1 MLCVLI
7 PVMNAEPT
15 LSETLASLVAGVVGG
30 LVRSVVVAD
39 FRSDP
44 AVRRLCEEC
53 GCLYREVPVDGLGAA
68 ISAARSEWLMAI
80 RPGFVLIEPWLSR
93 LRELA
98 TISGECGAVFL
109 APPPATAAAPLRW
122 LYRFQPLNRR
132 AAAVVMR
139 RARVI
144 GRARS
149 WDDLC
154 AAFGSLSVRFPYR
167 GCIADLRQS

>member
-7 PVMNAEPT
+7 PAMTAEPG
-15 LSETLASLVAGVVGG
+15 LSETLASLVAGVVSG

-39 FRSDP
+39 FCSDP
-44 AVRRLCEEC
+44 ALRQLCDEC
-53 GCLYREVPVDGLGAA
+53 GCLYREAQLDGLGPAIAA
-68 ISAARSEWLMAI
+68 LRSDWLMVV

-98 TISGECGAVFL
+98 TVSGECGAVFL
-109 APPPATAAAPLRW
+109 APPPATAAAPVRW
-122 LYRFQPLNRR
+122 LYRFRPLNRR
-132 AAAVVMR
+132 AGALLMP

-144 GRARS
+144 GWARN
-149 WDDLC
+149 WDDLW
-154 AAFGSLSVRFPYR
+154 AAFRALSPRLPVQ